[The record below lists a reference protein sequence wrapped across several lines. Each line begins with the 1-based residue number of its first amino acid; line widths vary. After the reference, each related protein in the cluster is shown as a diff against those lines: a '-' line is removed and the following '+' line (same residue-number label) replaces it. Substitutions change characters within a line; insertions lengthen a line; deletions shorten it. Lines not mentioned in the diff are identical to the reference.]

1 LVSGGTT
8 AVAGGTQTGGVVESW
23 KQFYYGK
30 LSYDATHSLA
40 ISFTITSPWGKSM
53 TGAKGALVKGWSL
66 SGVTHYQTGSP
77 LTATASVNIGL
88 SGISAGRRAQ
98 SVANQPLSFA
108 GSCSNS
114 KALCWFN
121 PAAFAAASTLAAGN
135 APTDNL
141 IGPNYYQWDLTARK
155 TIILPWREGMSFQIQ
170 GDAFNAFNRT
180 NWNNP
185 TVNNAGSTSFGQITG
200 SLPARVVQLGAKFNF

>member
-1 LVSGGTT
+1 
-8 AVAGGTQTGGVVESW
+8 
-23 KQFYYGK
+23 
-30 LSYDATHSLA
+30 
-40 ISFTITSPWGKSM
+40 M

-98 SVANQPLSFA
+98 SVANQPLNFA